1 MRVRG
6 HPDICPPTS
15 LQPPASHPEPLS
27 PRRKS
32 SAKELTSFAAEA
44 VAVNHQLTQRDKDE
58 EEEVEEEAQPITISA
73 TSWAMHLYLPSES
86 KLAKRRQK
94 SNLVKAVAAGQHL
107 VAPVVLVADQV

>member
-44 VAVNHQLTQRDKDE
+44 VAVSRQLTWCDKDE
-58 EEEVEEEAQPITISA
+58 EEEAEEEARPVTISA
-73 TSWAMHLYLPSES
+73 TSWAMQLYPLLSPSWWPS
-86 KLAKRRQK
+86 SGRSATWSRRWLLG
-94 SNLVKAVAAGQHL
+94 STW
-107 VAPVVLVADQV
+107 

>member
-1 MRVRG
+1 MRARG

-44 VAVNHQLTQRDKDE
+44 VAVNHQLTWCDKDE
-58 EEEVEEEAQPITISA
+58 EEEAEEEARPNIISA
-73 TSWAMHLYLPSES
+73 TSWAMQLYPHSES

-94 SNLVKAVAAGQHL
+94 SNLVKAVATGKHL
-107 VAPVVLVADQV
+107 VAPVVLVADQA